1 MHVTANLWAND
12 MDLSIFIY
20 ALGPE
25 KIWSSTTLK
34 DYHLR
39 WSAADGARQL
49 RRRMSNAS
57 LSIARA
63 APSFAPSV
71 RFADVVKNRRPLV
84 LCIEDDLDTAGLI
97 EEELESRGFSTIMA
111 NDGRSGWSLLL
122 KSQPDLIISDIN
134 MPYMSGFEIL
144 ESLTALA
151 PRFARVPFIF
161 LTALNDRADELRG
174 RQLGADDYVAKP
186 VDFDLLESIIKA
198 RLKGVARMAVW
209 SEKCNLND
217 REIETLRWAARG
229 KTAEE
234 IAIIM
239 SIAERTVAF
248 HLNNARDKLG
258 VATRIQAAVKAT
270 IAGFI
275 EP

>member
-1 MHVTANLWAND
+1 MKLR
-12 MDLSIFIY
+12 IFVY
-20 ALGPE
+20 GLRAK
-25 KIWSSTTLK
+25 KIWSIPTVK
-34 DYHLR
+34 VYHSRRAQQIALVK
-39 WSAADGARQL
+39 L

-57 LSIARA
+57 LSVARA
-63 APSFAPSV
+63 ATGFASDV
-71 RFADVVKNRRPLV
+71 RFAHVVKDRRPVV
-84 LCIEDDLDTAGLI
+84 LCIEDDLDTAGLV

-111 NDGRSGWSLLL
+111 NDGRAGWSLLL
-122 KSQPDLIISDIN
+122 KSQPDVIISDIN

-209 SEKCNLND
+209 PEKCNLND

-234 IAIIM
+234 IATIM
-239 SIAERTVAF
+239 SIAERTVNF

-270 IAGFI
+270 IAGLI